1 MKSLA
6 HCLTLLSTIAI
17 SIAANLPAQAQRARV
32 FVSVNGDDAN
42 PCTGGSPCKTF
53 QHAHDV
59 VLAGGEISVLNTGG
73 YGTLTI
79 TKAISIVVP
88 AGIEAAIATPAAG
101 TAITIQAQPSD
112 VVSLRGLMLDGNGLA
127 SFGISFQ
134 SGGSLEIVDC
144 NVRSFQSTGI
154 SVQSATPTSVMI
166 SNTNITN
173 NRSISPVYGMY
184 LDAFNAGGTIMA
196 TLDNVTFNNN
206 GRALQINAV
215 SAPVEVQISN
225 SHIDSSA
232 DYGLGV
238 GSGFATAASSA
249 VLRYVTFNQTPTAI
263 GVFGNGTVWLSQ
275 ITQTAAPSFP
285 SSAGIIFS
293 NSNNAAYSDGT
304 NRLMGAI
311 TGGTLQLWTQQ

>member
-1 MKSLA
+1 MRSRVF
-6 HCLTLLSTIAI
+6 CLTLLSIIAI
-17 SIAANLPAQAQRARV
+17 SVVTGVPAQAQRARV
-32 FVSVNGDDAN
+32 FVSVNGNDSN
-42 PCTGGSPCKTF
+42 PCTAGSPCKTF
-53 QHAHDV
+53 QAAHNA
-59 VLAGGEISVLNTGG
+59 VLAGGEISVLDTGG
-73 YGTLTI
+73 YGMLTI

-127 SFGISFQ
+127 SFGINFQ
-134 SGGSLEIVDC
+134 SGGTLEIANC
-144 NVRSFQSTGI
+144 IVRSFQSTGI
-154 SVQSATPTSVMI
+154 SVQSATPTTVMI
-166 SNTNITN
+166 SNTSITN

-184 LDAFNAGGTIMA
+184 LEAFNAGATIMA

-215 SAPVEVQISN
+215 SAPVEAQISN
-225 SHIDSSA
+225 SHIDTSL

-249 VLRYVTFNQTPTAI
+249 MLRYVTFNQTPTAI

-285 SSAGIIFS
+285 SSAGILFS
-293 NSNNAAYSDGT
+293 NSNNAGYSDGT
-304 NRLMGAI
+304 NHLGAI
-311 TGGTLQLWTQQ
+311 SGGILQPWTQQ